1 MKISNK
7 IFSKQDIRNI
17 VNYILQECNNAN
29 VAGDRPKISFSI
41 AFDDNTSIQSDTIDI
56 FNDGQDIDLK
66 TAYSITID
74 LWCYENDKRVTCN
87 IYRGNQHSVLY
98 SKVEVSGNELNWVNG
113 IFLRLDEIFK
123 AVKPQENIIKKYNT
137 LINIVYLVSLGY
149 FTYTIT
155 SIIFNNVFKMLGIK
169 TVQITLSNVVIF
181 IAIMC
186 IVLFIDWIIS
196 SIYNKM
202 LILLEDLWKEIEFDF
217 GPEHM
222 NLDKVKRKYLITFV
236 TIVALP
242 FLISIICKIFG
253 F

>member
-1 MKISNK
+1 
-7 IFSKQDIRNI
+7 
-17 VNYILQECNNAN
+17 
-29 VAGDRPKISFSI
+29 
-41 AFDDNTSIQSDTIDI
+41 
-56 FNDGQDIDLK
+56 
-66 TAYSITID
+66 
-74 LWCYENDKRVTCN
+74 
-87 IYRGNQHSVLY
+87 
-98 SKVEVSGNELNWVNG
+98 
-113 IFLRLDEIFK
+113 
-123 AVKPQENIIKKYNT
+123 
-137 LINIVYLVSLGY
+137 
-149 FTYTIT
+149 
-155 SIIFNNVFKMLGIK
+155 
-169 TVQITLSNVVIF
+169 
-181 IAIMC
+181 MC